1 MALEPVSNR
10 VRWRGVFILNPVT
23 LQPVT
28 FPSQVTIG
36 GQPIVVDVQPGS
48 AIGSGR
54 QTVAAAGTGV
64 QLTTTSTPILGV
76 IIKALIT
83 NTGDIYVGGAG
94 VAAASGYPLAP
105 GEFVGLDVDNLTDV
119 WIDAAVNGE
128 GVSYIYIVP

>member
-48 AIGSGR
+48 AIGSG
-54 QTVAAAGTGV
+54 QQVVAAAGTRV
-64 QLTTTSTPILGV
+64 QLSATSVPILSV
-76 IIKALIT
+76 TVKALAT
-83 NTGDIYVGGAG
+83 NTGDIYIGGAN
-94 VAAASGYPLAP
+94 VAAGNGYILASGEP
-105 GEFVGLDVDNLTDV
+105 VSLDVDDLADV

-128 GVSYIYIVP
+128 GVSFIYVVP